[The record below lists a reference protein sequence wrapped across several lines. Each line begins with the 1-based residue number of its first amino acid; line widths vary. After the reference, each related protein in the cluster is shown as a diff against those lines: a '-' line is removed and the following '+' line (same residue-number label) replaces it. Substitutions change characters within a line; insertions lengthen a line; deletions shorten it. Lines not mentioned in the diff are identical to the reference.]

1 MEINAV
7 TKKQPLFQ
15 YATKGKGERDMI
27 FFRKFE
33 KPEDE
38 QIAPESELT
47 QLRASIKKQLP
58 ENIAWIALKELD
70 RLDKTD
76 PSVPEYGIGLSYVEF
91 LISLPWIQATDDN
104 LDIKRAEE
112 IFTSQHYG
120 LAQVK
125 DRILEF
131 LAVRILFNIRSFHV
145 LVVDDEEI
153 ARTNLEYIL
162 KKEGYV
168 VSTAV
173 NGADALE
180 KVMASEFDLIL
191 TDLKMEKMD
200 GMQLVESVK
209 RVSPH
214 TDIIMITGFATVSS
228 AVDALK
234 KGAAHYL
241 PKPINLDE
249 LRATV
254 RQILD
259 KKKHKLMTRSPILCF
274 AGPPGTGKTSIGK
287 AIAEALERKFIRLSL
302 AGFRDEAELRGHRR
316 TYVGAMAGRI
326 INEIKRVGVKNPVF
340 MLDELDKIGQDFRG
354 DPASVLLEI
363 LDPEQNTQ
371 FTDHYLDIP
380 FDLSS
385 VMFIATAN
393 MVEKI
398 PAPLLDR
405 LEIIQ
410 FAGYT
415 EKEKQAIAKNHI
427 IPRQLRNHGLSH
439 DRLAFSDTAITRIIR
454 DYTQEAGLRNLERE
468 FANVCRKLARIC
480 LNNPDNTCVVNVE
493 DSLVEQLLGPRKYAH
508 EIAETENQV
517 GVTTGLVWS
526 ELGGEIIFV
535 EATRMKGNQQL
546 ILTGSLG
553 NVLQESA
560 QTALSFLR
568 SHGDDFGIQ
577 PDFFKDSDIHIHFPC
592 GAIPKDGPSAGIT
605 IALALISLLT
615 QAPARRDVAMT
626 GELTLNGRIL
636 PISGV
641 REKILAA
648 QRAGIKVVI
657 FPKRNAVD
665 VNNLE
670 PESCEGIEVVLA
682 DDIKSIVA
690 RVIEQEID

>member
-1 MEINAV
+1 
-7 TKKQPLFQ
+7 
-15 YATKGKGERDMI
+15 MI

-38 QIAPESELT
+38 PIAPESELS

-91 LISLPWIQATDDN
+91 LISLPWMQATDDN

-145 LVVDDEEI
+145 LVVDDEDI

-162 KKEGYV
+162 KKEGYH

-209 RVSPH
+209 RLTPH
-214 TDIIMITGFATVSS
+214 TDIVMITGFATVSS

-254 RQILD
+254 RQILE

-326 INEIKRVGVKNPVF
+326 ISEIKRVGVKNPVF

-363 LDPEQNTQ
+363 LDPEQNAQ
-371 FTDHYLDIP
+371 FMDHYVDIP

-410 FAGYT
+410 FTGYT
-415 EKEKQAIAKNHI
+415 ENEKRVIAKNHI

-439 DRLAFSDTAITRIIR
+439 DRLAFSDSAITRIIR
-454 DYTQEAGLRNLERE
+454 EYTQEAGLRNLERE

-480 LNNPDNTCVVNVE
+480 LDNPDNTCVVNVE

-535 EATRMKGNQQL
+535 EATRMKGSQQL

-560 QTALSFLR
+560 QTALSYLR
-568 SHGDDFGIQ
+568 SHGEDFGIQ
-577 PDFFKDSDIHIHFPC
+577 PDFFKDADIHIHFPC

-615 QAPARRDVAMT
+615 QRPARRDVAMT

-657 FPKRNAVD
+657 FPSRNAVD

-670 PESCEGIEVVLA
+670 PESCEGLEVVLA
-682 DDIKSIVA
+682 DDIISIVE
-690 RVIEQEID
+690 RVIELKTD

>member
-1 MEINAV
+1 
-7 TKKQPLFQ
+7 
-15 YATKGKGERDMI
+15 
-27 FFRKFE
+27 
-33 KPEDE
+33 
-38 QIAPESELT
+38 
-47 QLRASIKKQLP
+47 
-58 ENIAWIALKELD
+58 
-70 RLDKTD
+70 
-76 PSVPEYGIGLSYVEF
+76 
-91 LISLPWIQATDDN
+91 
-104 LDIKRAEE
+104 
-112 IFTSQHYG
+112 
-120 LAQVK
+120 
-125 DRILEF
+125 
-131 LAVRILFNIRSFHV
+131 
-145 LVVDDEEI
+145 
-153 ARTNLEYIL
+153 
-162 KKEGYV
+162 
-168 VSTAV
+168 
-173 NGADALE
+173 
-180 KVMASEFDLIL
+180 
-191 TDLKMEKMD
+191 
-200 GMQLVESVK
+200 
-209 RVSPH
+209 
-214 TDIIMITGFATVSS
+214 
-228 AVDALK
+228 
-234 KGAAHYL
+234 
-241 PKPINLDE
+241 
-249 LRATV
+249 
-254 RQILD
+254 
-259 KKKHKLMTRSPILCF
+259 
-274 AGPPGTGKTSIGK
+274 
-287 AIAEALERKFIRLSL
+287 
-302 AGFRDEAELRGHRR
+302 
-316 TYVGAMAGRI
+316 
-326 INEIKRVGVKNPVF
+326 

-363 LDPEQNTQ
+363 LDPEQNAQ
-371 FTDHYLDIP
+371 FMDHYVDIP

-410 FAGYT
+410 FTGYT
-415 EKEKQAIAKNHI
+415 ENEKRVIAKNHI

-439 DRLAFSDTAITRIIR
+439 DRLAFSDSAITRIIR
-454 DYTQEAGLRNLERE
+454 EYTQEAGLRNLERE

-480 LNNPDNTCVVNVE
+480 LDNPDNTCVVNVE
-493 DSLVEQLLGPRKYAH
+493 DNLVEQLLGPRKYAH

-535 EATRMKGNQQL
+535 EATRMKGSQQL

-615 QAPARRDVAMT
+615 QRPARRDVAMT

-657 FPKRNAVD
+657 FPSRNAVD

-670 PESCEGIEVVLA
+670 PESCEGLEVVLA
-682 DDIKSIVA
+682 DDIKSIVE
-690 RVIEQEID
+690 RVFDSETG

>member
-1 MEINAV
+1 
-7 TKKQPLFQ
+7 
-15 YATKGKGERDMI
+15 MI
-27 FFRKFE
+27 FFKKFE

-38 QIAPESELT
+38 QIAPESELS

-58 ENIAWIALKELD
+58 ENVAWIAMKELD
-70 RLDKTD
+70 RLEKTD
-76 PSVPEYGIGLSYVEF
+76 PSVPEYAIGLTYIEF
-91 LISLPWIQATDDN
+91 LISLPWTQSTDDN

-112 IFTSQHYG
+112 ILTSQHHG
-120 LAQVK
+120 LAHVK

-131 LAVRILFNIRSFHV
+131 LAVRILFNVRSFHV
-145 LVVDDEEI
+145 LVVDDEDI

-162 KKEGYV
+162 KKEGYH

-180 KVMASEFDLIL
+180 KIMSSEFDLIL

-200 GMQLVESVK
+200 GMQLVESAK
-209 RVSPH
+209 RISPH
-214 TDIIMITGFATVSS
+214 TDIVMITGFATVSS

-234 KGAAHYL
+234 KGVAHYL

-254 RQILD
+254 RQILE

-287 AIAEALERKFIRLSL
+287 AVAEALERKFIRLSL

-316 TYVGAMAGRI
+316 TYVGAMAGRV

-363 LDPEQNTQ
+363 LDPEQNAQ
-371 FTDHYLDIP
+371 FVDHYLDLP

-415 EKEKQAIAKNHI
+415 ETEKRVIAKNHI

-439 DRLAFSDTAITRIIR
+439 DRLAFSESAISRIIR

-480 LNNPDNTCVVNVE
+480 LDSPDNTCVVNVE

-508 EIAETENQV
+508 EMAETENQV

-535 EATRMKGNQQL
+535 EATRMKGSQQL

-568 SHGDDFGIQ
+568 SHGEDFGIQ
-577 PDFFKDSDIHIHFPC
+577 PDFFKDADIHIHFPC

-615 QAPARRDVAMT
+615 QRPARRDVAMT

-657 FPKRNAVD
+657 FPRRNAVD
-665 VNNLE
+665 VSNLE
-670 PESCEGIEVVLA
+670 PESCEGIEVLLA
-682 DDIKSIVA
+682 DDIKSIVE
-690 RVIEQEID
+690 RVIV

>member
-1 MEINAV
+1 M
-7 TKKQPLFQ
+7 QR
-15 YATKGKGERDMI
+15 KGRGMI
-27 FFRKFE
+27 FFKKFE

-38 QIAPESELT
+38 PAAPESDLT

-125 DRILEF
+125 NRILEF

-145 LVVDDEEI
+145 LVVDDEDI

-162 KKEGYV
+162 KKEGYH

-214 TDIIMITGFATVSS
+214 TDIVMITGFATVSS

-254 RQILD
+254 RQILE

-363 LDPEQNTQ
+363 LDPEQNAQ
-371 FTDHYLDIP
+371 FMDHYVDIP

-410 FAGYT
+410 FTGYT

-439 DRLAFSDTAITRIIR
+439 DRLAFSDAAITRIIR

-480 LNNPDNTCVVNVE
+480 LDNPDNTCVVNVE
-493 DSLVEQLLGPRKYAH
+493 DSLVEQLLGPRKFAH

-526 ELGGEIIFV
+526 ELGGEIILV
-535 EATRMKGNQQL
+535 EATKMKGSQQL

-568 SHGDDFGIQ
+568 SHGDFFGIQ
-577 PDFFKDSDIHIHFPC
+577 PDFFKDADIHIHFPC

-615 QAPARRDVAMT
+615 QRPARRDVAMT

-657 FPKRNAVD
+657 FPRRNAVD

-670 PESCEGIEVVLA
+670 PESCEGLEVLLA
-682 DDIKSIVA
+682 DDIKSIVE
-690 RVIEQEID
+690 RVIE

>member
-1 MEINAV
+1 
-7 TKKQPLFQ
+7 
-15 YATKGKGERDMI
+15 MI
-27 FFRKFE
+27 FFKKFE

-38 QIAPESELT
+38 PAAPESDLT

-125 DRILEF
+125 NRILEF

-145 LVVDDEEI
+145 LVVDDEDI

-162 KKEGYV
+162 KKEGYH

-214 TDIIMITGFATVSS
+214 TDIVMITGFATVSS

-254 RQILD
+254 RQILE

-363 LDPEQNTQ
+363 LDPEQNAQ
-371 FTDHYLDIP
+371 FMDHYVDIP

-410 FAGYT
+410 FTGYT

-439 DRLAFSDTAITRIIR
+439 DRLAFSDAAITRIIR

-480 LNNPDNTCVVNVE
+480 LDNPDNTCVVNVE
-493 DSLVEQLLGPRKYAH
+493 DSLVEQLLGPRKFAH

-526 ELGGEIIFV
+526 ELGGEIILV
-535 EATRMKGNQQL
+535 EATKMKGSQQL

-568 SHGDDFGIQ
+568 SHGDFFGIQ
-577 PDFFKDSDIHIHFPC
+577 PDFFKDADIHIHFPC

-615 QAPARRDVAMT
+615 QRPARRDVAMT

-657 FPKRNAVD
+657 FPRRNAVD

-670 PESCEGIEVVLA
+670 PESCEGLEVLLA
-682 DDIKSIVA
+682 DDIKSIVE
-690 RVIEQEID
+690 RVIE

>member
-1 MEINAV
+1 MLLQKNSPCFNM
-7 TKKQPLFQ
+7 QR
-15 YATKGKGERDMI
+15 KGSGMI
-27 FFRKFE
+27 FFKKFE

-38 QIAPESELT
+38 PIAPESELT

-58 ENIAWIALKELD
+58 DNIAWIALKELD

-76 PSVPEYGIGLSYVEF
+76 PSVPEYGIGLSYIEF
-91 LISLPWIQATDDN
+91 LISLPWTQATDDN

-125 DRILEF
+125 NRILEF

-145 LVVDDEEI
+145 LVVDDEDI

-162 KKEGYV
+162 KKEGYH

-209 RVSPH
+209 RISPH
-214 TDIIMITGFATVSS
+214 TDIVMITGFATVSS

-254 RQILD
+254 RQILE

-326 INEIKRVGVKNPVF
+326 ISEIKRAGVKNPVF

-371 FTDHYLDIP
+371 FMDHYVDIP

-410 FAGYT
+410 FTGYT
-415 EKEKQAIAKNHI
+415 EKEKQAIAKSHI

-439 DRLAFSDTAITRIIR
+439 DRLAFSDSAITRIIR

-480 LNNPDNTCVVNVE
+480 LDNPDNTCVVNVE
-493 DSLVEQLLGPRKYAH
+493 DNLVEQLLGPRKYAH

-535 EATRMKGNQQL
+535 EATKMKGSQQL

-577 PDFFKDSDIHIHFPC
+577 ADFFKDADIHIHFPC

-605 IALALISLLT
+605 VAMALISLLT
-615 QAPARRDVAMT
+615 QRPARRDVAMT

-657 FPKRNAVD
+657 FPSRNAVD

-670 PESCEGIEVVLA
+670 PESCEGLEVVLA

-690 RVIEQEID
+690 RVFE

>member
-1 MEINAV
+1 
-7 TKKQPLFQ
+7 
-15 YATKGKGERDMI
+15 MI
-27 FFRKFE
+27 FFKKFE

-47 QLRASIKKQLP
+47 QLRTSIKKQLP

-76 PSVPEYGIGLSYVEF
+76 QSVPEYGIGLSYIEF
-91 LISLPWIQATDDN
+91 LISLPWIHATDDN

-112 IFTSQHYG
+112 IFSSQHYG

-145 LVVDDEEI
+145 LVVDDEDI

-162 KKEGYV
+162 KKEGYH

-180 KVMASEFDLIL
+180 KVMAHEFDLIL

-214 TDIIMITGFATVSS
+214 TDIVMITGFATVSS

-234 KGAAHYL
+234 KGATHYL
-241 PKPINLDE
+241 PKPIDLDE
-249 LRATV
+249 LRKTV
-254 RQILD
+254 RQILE

-326 INEIKRVGVKNPVF
+326 ISEIKRVGVKNPVF

-363 LDPEQNTQ
+363 LDPEQNAQ
-371 FTDHYLDIP
+371 FMDHYVDIP

-410 FAGYT
+410 FTGYT
-415 EKEKQAIAKNHI
+415 ENEKRVIAKNHI

-439 DRLAFSDTAITRIIR
+439 DRLAFSDSAITRIIR
-454 DYTQEAGLRNLERE
+454 EYTQEAGLRNLERE

-480 LNNPDNTCVVNVE
+480 LDNPDNTCVVNVE

-535 EATRMKGNQQL
+535 EATKMKGSQQL

-568 SHGDDFGIQ
+568 SHWDFFGIQ
-577 PDFFKDSDIHIHFPC
+577 PDFFKDADIHIHFPC

-615 QAPARRDVAMT
+615 QRPARRDVAMT

-657 FPKRNAVD
+657 FPRRNAVD

-670 PESCEGIEVVLA
+670 PESCEGLEVLLA
-682 DDIKSIVA
+682 DDIKSIVE
-690 RVIEQEID
+690 RVLE

>member
-1 MEINAV
+1 
-7 TKKQPLFQ
+7 
-15 YATKGKGERDMI
+15 MI
-27 FFRKFE
+27 FFKKFE

-38 QIAPESELT
+38 PAAPESDLT

-125 DRILEF
+125 NRILEF

-145 LVVDDEEI
+145 LVVDDEDI

-162 KKEGYV
+162 KKEGYH

-209 RVSPH
+209 RISPH
-214 TDIIMITGFATVSS
+214 TDIVMITGFATVSS

-254 RQILD
+254 RQILE

-326 INEIKRVGVKNPVF
+326 ITEIKRVGVKNPVF

-363 LDPEQNTQ
+363 LDPEQNAQ
-371 FTDHYLDIP
+371 FMDHYVDIP

-410 FAGYT
+410 FTGYT

-439 DRLAFSDTAITRIIR
+439 DRLAFSDAAITRIIR

-480 LNNPDNTCVVNVE
+480 LDNPDNTCVVNVE

-526 ELGGEIIFV
+526 ELGGEIILV
-535 EATRMKGNQQL
+535 EATKMKGSQQL

-568 SHGDDFGIQ
+568 SHGDFFGIQ
-577 PDFFKDSDIHIHFPC
+577 PDFFKDADIHIHFPC

-615 QAPARRDVAMT
+615 QRPARRDVAMT

-657 FPKRNAVD
+657 FPRRNAVD

-670 PESCEGIEVVLA
+670 PESCEGLEVLLA
-682 DDIKSIVA
+682 DDIKSIVE
-690 RVIEQEID
+690 RVIE

>member
-1 MEINAV
+1 
-7 TKKQPLFQ
+7 
-15 YATKGKGERDMI
+15 MI
-27 FFRKFE
+27 FFKKFE

-38 QIAPESELT
+38 QSAPESELS

-58 ENIAWIALKELD
+58 ENIAWIAIKELD
-70 RLDKTD
+70 RLEKTD
-76 PSVPEYGIGLSYVEF
+76 PSVPEYAIGLSYMEF
-91 LISLPWIQATDDN
+91 LISLPWTQSSDDN
-104 LDIKRAEE
+104 LDIKRAEK
-112 IFTSQHYG
+112 ILTSQHHG
-120 LAQVK
+120 LSHVK

-131 LAVRILFNIRSFHV
+131 LAVRILFNVRSFHV
-145 LVVDDEEI
+145 LVVDDEDI

-162 KKEGYV
+162 KKEGYH

-180 KVMASEFDLIL
+180 KIMASEFDLIL

-200 GMQLVESVK
+200 GMQLVESAK
-209 RVSPH
+209 RISPH
-214 TDIIMITGFATVSS
+214 TDIVMITGFATVSS

-234 KGAAHYL
+234 KGVAHYL

-254 RQILD
+254 RQILE

-287 AIAEALERKFIRLSL
+287 AVAEALERKFIRLSL

-316 TYVGAMAGRI
+316 TYVGAMAGRV

-371 FTDHYLDIP
+371 FVDHYLDIP

-410 FAGYT
+410 FTGYT
-415 EKEKQAIAKNHI
+415 ENEKRVIAKNHI

-439 DRLAFSDTAITRIIR
+439 DRLAFSDSAISRIIR

-480 LNNPDNTCVVNVE
+480 LDSPDDTCVVNVD
-493 DSLVEQLLGPRKYAH
+493 DSLVEQLLGLRKFAH
-508 EIAETENQV
+508 EMAETENQV

-535 EATRMKGNQQL
+535 EATRMKGSQQL

-568 SHGDDFGIQ
+568 SHGEDFGIL
-577 PDFFKDSDIHIHFPC
+577 PDFFKDADIHIHFPC

-615 QAPARRDVAMT
+615 KRPARRDVAMT

-665 VNNLE
+665 VSNLE
-670 PESCEGIEVVLA
+670 PESCEGMEVVLS
-682 DDIKSIVA
+682 DDIKSIVE
-690 RVIEQEID
+690 RVIE

>member
-15 YATKGKGERDMI
+15 YATNGKGERDMI
-27 FFRKFE
+27 FFRKLE

-38 QIAPESELT
+38 KIAPESELT

-112 IFTSQHYG
+112 IFTSLHYG

-254 RQILD
+254 RLILD

-454 DYTQEAGLRNLERE
+454 DYTWVYHLW
-468 FANVCRKLARIC
+468 VY
-480 LNNPDNTCVVNVE
+480 V
-493 DSLVEQLLGPRKYAH
+493 S
-508 EIAETENQV
+508 
-517 GVTTGLVWS
+517 S
-526 ELGGEIIFV
+526 
-535 EATRMKGNQQL
+535 
-546 ILTGSLG
+546 
-553 NVLQESA
+553 
-560 QTALSFLR
+560 
-568 SHGDDFGIQ
+568 
-577 PDFFKDSDIHIHFPC
+577 
-592 GAIPKDGPSAGIT
+592 
-605 IALALISLLT
+605 
-615 QAPARRDVAMT
+615 
-626 GELTLNGRIL
+626 
-636 PISGV
+636 
-641 REKILAA
+641 
-648 QRAGIKVVI
+648 
-657 FPKRNAVD
+657 
-665 VNNLE
+665 
-670 PESCEGIEVVLA
+670 
-682 DDIKSIVA
+682 
-690 RVIEQEID
+690 

>member
-1 MEINAV
+1 
-7 TKKQPLFQ
+7 
-15 YATKGKGERDMI
+15 MI

-38 QIAPESELT
+38 PVAPESELC

-76 PSVPEYGIGLSYVEF
+76 PSVPEYGIGLSYVDF
-91 LISLPWIQATDDN
+91 LISLPWMQATDDN

-145 LVVDDEEI
+145 LVVDDEDI

-162 KKEGYV
+162 KKEGYH
-168 VSTAV
+168 VSTAI

-214 TDIIMITGFATVSS
+214 TDIVMITGFATVSS

-254 RQILD
+254 RQILE

-326 INEIKRVGVKNPVF
+326 ISEIKRVGVKNPVF

-363 LDPEQNTQ
+363 LDPEQNAQ
-371 FTDHYLDIP
+371 FMDHYVDIP

-410 FAGYT
+410 FTGYT
-415 EKEKQAIAKNHI
+415 ENEKRVIAKNHI

-439 DRLAFSDTAITRIIR
+439 DRLVFSDSAITRIIR
-454 DYTQEAGLRNLERE
+454 EYTQEAGLRNLERE

-480 LNNPDNTCVVNVE
+480 LDNPDNTCVVNVE

-535 EATRMKGNQQL
+535 EATKMKGSQQL

-560 QTALSFLR
+560 QTALSYLR

-577 PDFFKDSDIHIHFPC
+577 PDFFKDADIHIHFPC

-657 FPKRNAVD
+657 FPSRNAVD

-670 PESCEGIEVVLA
+670 PESCEGLEVVLA
-682 DDIKSIVA
+682 DDIKSIVE
-690 RVIEQEID
+690 RVIEQ

>member
-1 MEINAV
+1 
-7 TKKQPLFQ
+7 
-15 YATKGKGERDMI
+15 MI
-27 FFRKFE
+27 FFKKFE

-38 QIAPESELT
+38 PMAPESDLT

-58 ENIAWIALKELD
+58 ENIAWIAMKELD

-76 PSVPEYGIGLSYVEF
+76 PSLPEYGIGLSYIEF
-91 LISLPWIQATDDN
+91 LISLPWTQATDDN

-120 LAQVK
+120 LSHVK

-145 LVVDDEEI
+145 LVVDDEDI

-162 KKEGYV
+162 KKEGYHV
-168 VSTAV
+168 TTAV

-180 KVMASEFDLIL
+180 KVMGSEFDLIL

-214 TDIIMITGFATVSS
+214 TDIVMITGFATVSS

-254 RQILD
+254 RQILE

-326 INEIKRVGVKNPVF
+326 ISEIKRVGVKNPVF

-363 LDPEQNTQ
+363 LDPEQNAQ
-371 FTDHYLDIP
+371 FMDHYVDIP

-410 FAGYT
+410 FTGYT

-439 DRLAFSDTAITRIIR
+439 DRLTFSDSAITRIIR
-454 DYTQEAGLRNLERE
+454 EYTQEAGLRNLERE

-480 LNNPDNTCVVNVE
+480 LDNPDNTCVVNVE
-493 DSLVEQLLGPRKYAH
+493 DSLVEQLLGPRKFAH

-535 EATRMKGNQQL
+535 EATRMKGSQQL

-568 SHGDDFGIQ
+568 SHGDFFGIQ
-577 PDFFKDSDIHIHFPC
+577 PDFFKDADIHIHFPC

-615 QAPARRDVAMT
+615 QRPARRDVAMT

-657 FPKRNAVD
+657 FPKRNTVD

-670 PESCEGIEVVLA
+670 PESCEGLEVVLA
-682 DDIKSIVA
+682 DDIKSIVE
-690 RVIEQEID
+690 RVIE

>member
-1 MEINAV
+1 M
-7 TKKQPLFQ
+7 QRM
-15 YATKGKGERDMI
+15 GKGRGMI
-27 FFRKFE
+27 FFKKFE

-38 QIAPESELT
+38 PVAPESELT

-58 ENIAWIALKELD
+58 DNIAWIALKELD

-91 LISLPWIQATDDN
+91 LISLPWMQATDDN

-145 LVVDDEEI
+145 LVVDDEDI

-162 KKEGYV
+162 KKEGYH

-209 RVSPH
+209 RVTPH
-214 TDIIMITGFATVSS
+214 TDIVMITGFATVSS

-254 RQILD
+254 RQILE

-326 INEIKRVGVKNPVF
+326 ISEIKRVGVKNPVF

-363 LDPEQNTQ
+363 LDPEQNAQ
-371 FTDHYLDIP
+371 FMDHYVDIP

-410 FAGYT
+410 FTGYT
-415 EKEKQAIAKNHI
+415 ENEKRVIAKNHI

-439 DRLAFSDTAITRIIR
+439 DRLAFSDSAITRIIR
-454 DYTQEAGLRNLERE
+454 EYTQEAGLRNLERE

-480 LNNPDNTCVVNVE
+480 LDNPDNTCVVNVE
-493 DSLVEQLLGPRKYAH
+493 DNLVEQLLGPRKFAH

-535 EATRMKGNQQL
+535 EATRMKGSQQL

-615 QAPARRDVAMT
+615 QRPARRDVAMT

-657 FPKRNAVD
+657 FPSRNAVD

-670 PESCEGIEVVLA
+670 PESCEGLEVVLA
-682 DDIKSIVA
+682 DDIKSIVE
-690 RVIEQEID
+690 RVFDSETG

>member
-439 DRLAFSDTAITRIIR
+439 DRLAFSDTAIARIIR

-690 RVIEQEID
+690 RVIE

>member
-1 MEINAV
+1 
-7 TKKQPLFQ
+7 
-15 YATKGKGERDMI
+15 MI
-27 FFRKFE
+27 FFKKFE

-38 QIAPESELT
+38 PVAPESELT
-47 QLRASIKKQLP
+47 QLRTAIKKQLP
-58 ENIAWIALKELD
+58 EAIAWIALKELD

-76 PSVPEYGIGLSYVEF
+76 PSIPEYGIGLSYVEF
-91 LISLPWIQATDDN
+91 LISLPWTQTTDDN

-120 LAQVK
+120 LAHVK

-162 KKEGYV
+162 KKEGYI

-214 TDIIMITGFATVSS
+214 TDIVMITGFATVSS

-234 KGAAHYL
+234 KGVAHYL
-241 PKPINLDE
+241 PKPINLEE

-254 RQILD
+254 RQILE

-326 INEIKRVGVKNPVF
+326 ISEIKRVGVKNPVF

-363 LDPEQNTQ
+363 LDPEQNAQ
-371 FTDHYLDIP
+371 FMDHYVDMP

-439 DRLAFSDTAITRIIR
+439 DRLAFSDGAITRIIR

-480 LNNPDNTCVVNVE
+480 LDNPDNTCVVNVE
-493 DSLVEQLLGPRKYAH
+493 DSLVEQFLGPRKYAH

-535 EATRMKGNQQL
+535 EATKMKGSQQL

-577 PDFFKDSDIHIHFPC
+577 PDFFKDADIHIHFPC

-615 QAPARRDVAMT
+615 QRAARRDVAMT

-670 PESCEGIEVVLA
+670 PESCDGLEVVLA
-682 DDIKSIVA
+682 EDIKSIVE
-690 RVIEQEID
+690 RVIEQETD

>member
-1 MEINAV
+1 M
-7 TKKQPLFQ
+7 QRM
-15 YATKGKGERDMI
+15 GKGRGMI

-38 QIAPESELT
+38 PIAPESELS

-91 LISLPWIQATDDN
+91 LISLPWMQATDDN

-145 LVVDDEEI
+145 LVVDDEDI

-162 KKEGYV
+162 KKEGYH

-209 RVSPH
+209 RVTPH
-214 TDIIMITGFATVSS
+214 TDIVMITGFATVSS

-254 RQILD
+254 RQILE

-326 INEIKRVGVKNPVF
+326 ISEIKRVGVKNPVF

-363 LDPEQNTQ
+363 LDPEQNAQ
-371 FTDHYLDIP
+371 FMDHYVDIP

-410 FAGYT
+410 FTGYT
-415 EKEKQAIAKNHI
+415 ENEKRVIAKNHI

-439 DRLAFSDTAITRIIR
+439 DRLAFSDSAITRIIR
-454 DYTQEAGLRNLERE
+454 EYTQEAGLRNLERE
-468 FANVCRKLARIC
+468 FANVCRKLARTC
-480 LNNPDNTCVVNVE
+480 LDNPDNTCVVNVE
-493 DSLVEQLLGPRKYAH
+493 DNLVEQLLGPRKFAH

-535 EATRMKGNQQL
+535 EATRMRGSQQL

-615 QAPARRDVAMT
+615 QRPARRDVAMT

-657 FPKRNAVD
+657 FPSRNAVD

-670 PESCEGIEVVLA
+670 PESCEGLEVVLA
-682 DDIKSIVA
+682 DDIKSIVE
-690 RVIEQEID
+690 RVFDSETG

>member
-1 MEINAV
+1 
-7 TKKQPLFQ
+7 
-15 YATKGKGERDMI
+15 MI
-27 FFRKFE
+27 FFKKFE

-38 QIAPESELT
+38 PITPESDLA

-76 PSVPEYGIGLSYVEF
+76 PSIPEYGIGLSYIEF
-91 LISLPWIQATDDN
+91 LISLPWTQATDDN

-145 LVVDDEEI
+145 LVVDDEDI

-162 KKEGYV
+162 KKEGYHV
-168 VSTAV
+168 TTAV

-180 KVMASEFDLIL
+180 KVMANEFDLIL

-214 TDIIMITGFATVSS
+214 TDIVMITGFATVSS

-254 RQILD
+254 RQILE

-326 INEIKRVGVKNPVF
+326 ISEIKRVGVKNPVF

-363 LDPEQNTQ
+363 LDPEQNAQ
-371 FTDHYLDIP
+371 FMDHYVDIP

-410 FAGYT
+410 FTGYT

-439 DRLAFSDTAITRIIR
+439 DRLVFSEAAITRIIR

-480 LNNPDNTCVVNVE
+480 LDNPDNTCVVNVE
-493 DSLVEQLLGPRKYAH
+493 DSLIEQLLGPRKYAH
-508 EIAETENQV
+508 EMAETENQV

-535 EATRMKGNQQL
+535 EATKMKGSQQL

-568 SHGDDFGIQ
+568 SHGDFFGIQ
-577 PDFFKDSDIHIHFPC
+577 PDFFKDADIHIHFPC
-592 GAIPKDGPSAGIT
+592 SAIPKDGPSAGIT

-615 QAPARRDVAMT
+615 QRPARRDVAMT

-670 PESCEGIEVVLA
+670 PESCEGLEVVLA
-682 DDIKSIVA
+682 DDIKSIVE
-690 RVIEQEID
+690 RVFE

>member
-1 MEINAV
+1 M
-7 TKKQPLFQ
+7 QR
-15 YATKGKGERDMI
+15 KGRGMI
-27 FFRKFE
+27 FFKKFE

-38 QIAPESELT
+38 PAAPESDLT

-76 PSVPEYGIGLSYVEF
+76 PSVPEYGIGLSYIEF

-125 DRILEF
+125 NRILEF

-145 LVVDDEEI
+145 LVVDDEDI

-162 KKEGYV
+162 KKEGYH

-173 NGADALE
+173 NGADALG

-214 TDIIMITGFATVSS
+214 TDIVMITGFATVSS

-254 RQILD
+254 RQILE

-363 LDPEQNTQ
+363 LDPEQNAQ
-371 FTDHYLDIP
+371 FMDHYVDIP

-410 FAGYT
+410 FTGYT

-439 DRLAFSDTAITRIIR
+439 DRLAFSDAAITRIIR

-480 LNNPDNTCVVNVE
+480 LDNPDNTCVVNVE

-535 EATRMKGNQQL
+535 EATKMKGSQQL

-568 SHGDDFGIQ
+568 SHGDFFGIQ
-577 PDFFKDSDIHIHFPC
+577 PDFFKDADIHIHFPC

-615 QAPARRDVAMT
+615 QRPARRDVAMT

-657 FPKRNAVD
+657 FPRRNAVD

-670 PESCEGIEVVLA
+670 PESCEGLEVLLA
-682 DDIKSIVA
+682 DDIKSIVE
-690 RVIEQEID
+690 RVIE

>member
-1 MEINAV
+1 
-7 TKKQPLFQ
+7 
-15 YATKGKGERDMI
+15 MI
-27 FFRKFE
+27 FFKKFE

-38 QIAPESELT
+38 PIAPESELT
-47 QLRASIKKQLP
+47 QLRAAIKKQLP
-58 ENIAWIALKELD
+58 EAIAWIALKELD

-76 PSVPEYGIGLSYVEF
+76 PSIPEYGIGLSYVEF
-91 LISLPWIQATDDN
+91 LISLPWTQTTDDN

-120 LAQVK
+120 LAHVK

-162 KKEGYV
+162 KKEGYI

-214 TDIIMITGFATVSS
+214 TDIVMITGFATVSS

-254 RQILD
+254 RQILE

-326 INEIKRVGVKNPVF
+326 ISEIKRVGVKNPVF

-371 FTDHYLDIP
+371 FMDHYVDIP

-439 DRLAFSDTAITRIIR
+439 DRLAFSDGAITRIIR

-480 LNNPDNTCVVNVE
+480 LDNPDNTCVVNVE

-535 EATRMKGNQQL
+535 EATKMKGSQQL

-577 PDFFKDSDIHIHFPC
+577 PDFFKDADIHIHFPC

-657 FPKRNAVD
+657 FPRRNAVD

-670 PESCEGIEVVLA
+670 PESCEGLEVVLA

-690 RVIEQEID
+690 RVIE

>member
-1 MEINAV
+1 
-7 TKKQPLFQ
+7 
-15 YATKGKGERDMI
+15 MI
-27 FFRKFE
+27 FFKKFE

-38 QIAPESELT
+38 SIAPESELS
-47 QLRASIKKQLP
+47 QLRAAIKKQLP

-76 PSVPEYGIGLSYVEF
+76 PSVPEYGIGLSYAEF
-91 LISLPWIQATDDN
+91 LISLPWMQATDDN

-120 LAQVK
+120 LSQVK

-145 LVVDDEEI
+145 LVVDDEDI

-162 KKEGYV
+162 KKEGYH

-214 TDIIMITGFATVSS
+214 TDIVMITGFATVSS

-254 RQILD
+254 RQILE

-326 INEIKRVGVKNPVF
+326 ISEIKRAGVKNPVF

-363 LDPEQNTQ
+363 LDPEQNAQ
-371 FTDHYLDIP
+371 FMDHYVDIP

-410 FAGYT
+410 FTGYT
-415 EKEKQAIAKNHI
+415 ENEKRVIAKNHI

-439 DRLAFSDTAITRIIR
+439 DRLAFSDSAITRIIR
-454 DYTQEAGLRNLERE
+454 EYTQEAGLRNLERE

-480 LNNPDNTCVVNVE
+480 LDNPDNTCVVNVE
-493 DSLVEQLLGPRKYAH
+493 DNLVEQLLGPRKYAH

-535 EATRMKGNQQL
+535 EATRMKGSQQL

-577 PDFFKDSDIHIHFPC
+577 PDFFKDADIHIHFPC

-615 QAPARRDVAMT
+615 QRPARRDVAMT

-657 FPKRNAVD
+657 FPSRNAVD

-670 PESCEGIEVVLA
+670 PESCEGLEVVLA
-682 DDIKSIVA
+682 DDIKSIVE
-690 RVIEQEID
+690 RVID

>member
-1 MEINAV
+1 MLLQKNSPCFNM
-7 TKKQPLFQ
+7 QR
-15 YATKGKGERDMI
+15 KGSGMI
-27 FFRKFE
+27 FFKKFE

-38 QIAPESELT
+38 PIAPESELT

-58 ENIAWIALKELD
+58 DNIAWIALKELD

-76 PSVPEYGIGLSYVEF
+76 PSVPEYGIGLSYIEF
-91 LISLPWIQATDDN
+91 LISLPWTQATDDN

-125 DRILEF
+125 NRILEF

-145 LVVDDEEI
+145 LVVDDEDI

-162 KKEGYV
+162 KKEGYH

-209 RVSPH
+209 RISPH
-214 TDIIMITGFATVSS
+214 TDIVMITGFATVSS

-254 RQILD
+254 RQILE

-326 INEIKRVGVKNPVF
+326 ISEIKRAGVKNPVF

-371 FTDHYLDIP
+371 FMDHYVDIP

-410 FAGYT
+410 FTGYT
-415 EKEKQAIAKNHI
+415 EKEKQAIAKSHI

-439 DRLAFSDTAITRIIR
+439 DRLAFSDSAITRIIR

-480 LNNPDNTCVVNVE
+480 LDNPDNTCVVNVE
-493 DSLVEQLLGPRKYAH
+493 DNLVEQLLGPRKYAH

-535 EATRMKGNQQL
+535 EATKMKGSQQL

-577 PDFFKDSDIHIHFPC
+577 ADFFKDADIHIHFPC

-605 IALALISLLT
+605 VAMALISLLT
-615 QAPARRDVAMT
+615 QRPARRDVAMT

-648 QRAGIKVVI
+648 QRAGIQVVI
-657 FPKRNAVD
+657 FPSRNAVD

-670 PESCEGIEVVLA
+670 PESCEGLEVVLA

-690 RVIEQEID
+690 RVFE